1 MCLTKQYSAPY
12 LCADILMQVWAPI
25 VFTCVLYPLAGL
37 QPGFQKYFTFTLF
50 MVLGSLSAT
59 SVANMVSCL
68 CVSVEMSSVV
78 LACCWEVRERERERE
93 RAVCDRLKS

>member
-1 MCLTKQYSAPY
+1 M
-12 LCADILMQVWAPI
+12 LMQVWAPI
-25 VFTCVLYPLAGL
+25 IFTCVLYPLAGL
-37 QPGFQKYFTFTLF
+37 QTGFQKYFTFTLF

-78 LACCWEVRERERERE
+78 LACCWEVRDRERESSLQPTE
-93 RAVCDRLKS
+93 KLSGQAANWLSE